1 MRDVGAAR
9 TLRERPRGF
18 VQTYQRELFCLQGC
32 VVPMRE
38 LIVILLIASAVGVS
52 ACGRTA
58 VDDKDVQQ
66 SNGGTAAWSAKI
78 EPVNAPSGPNSSG
91 PQLTASDRGIILSWV
106 ERAGATAHLKF
117 AERTATGWTEPTTV
131 ASGNNWFL
139 SYADPPTVLR
149 RPGGTLVA
157 SWLIS
162 TNPNYEGNDLQV
174 SYSQDNGKTW
184 ARPFVPHHDGT
195 EQQHA
200 FASFFE
206 LPGNGL
212 GVSWLDGRDTQ
223 PSEANPNGGPM
234 ALRYATYD
242 AQWTRT
248 GEGVIDQQA
257 CECCSTMAA
266 VTSEG
271 VLIAFRD
278 RSDKEIRDIAV
289 SRFEN
294 GKWTEAMAVHN
305 DNWETYSCPVNGPAL
320 SARGRQAAV
329 AWFTVKND
337 QGQAYAALSND
348 AGRTWGTPIR
358 LDDAVSLGR
367 VDVDV
372 LDDGSA
378 VATWVEYAD
387 GRSQFRMRHIEAA
400 GTKLDAVSVAAGIE
414 GGSAS
419 GFPRL
424 ARHGD
429 ELVFAWTESEVKADS
444 SEPLLTVHTAVA
456 HLPK

>member
-1 MRDVGAAR
+1 MVGVQPVHAYPC
-9 TLRERPRGF
+9 ERSRP
-18 VQTYQRELFCLQGC
+18 QGS
-32 VVPMRE
+32 VVRMRE
-38 LIVILLIASAVGVS
+38 LIVIVLLSSAVAASG
-52 ACGRTA
+52 C
-58 VDDKDVQQ
+58 
-66 SNGGTAAWSAKI
+66 GGTAGDSTEVPQPNDGAAAWSVAI
-78 EPVNAPSGPNSSG
+78 EPLSAPSGPNSSG
-91 PQLTASDRGIILSWV
+91 PRLTASDRGIILSWV
-106 ERAGATAHLKF
+106 ERTGAMAHLKF
-117 AERTATGWTEPTTV
+117 AERTSSGWSEPTTV
-131 ASGNNWFL
+131 ASGSNWFL

-149 RPGGTLVA
+149 RPGGELVA

-162 TNPNYEGNDLQV
+162 TNPLYEGNDLQI
-174 SYSQDNGKTW
+174 SHSQDNGKTW
-184 ARPFVPHHDGT
+184 SRPLVPHHDGT

-234 ALRYATYD
+234 ALRYAVYD
-242 AQWTRT
+242 AEWTRT
-248 GEGVIDQQA
+248 AEGVVDEQA

-266 VTSEG
+266 TTSEG

-289 SRFEN
+289 TRFE
-294 GKWTEAMAVHN
+294 GGQWTEAMTVFN
-305 DNWETYSCPVNGPAL
+305 DNWEVYGCPVNGPAL

-348 AGRTWGTPIR
+348 AGRTWGAPVR

-367 VDVDV
+367 VAVEV

-378 VATWVEYAD
+378 VATWVEYSD
-387 GRSQFRMRHIEAA
+387 GRSQLRMRRVEASGA
-400 GTKLDAVSVAAGIE
+400 RSEAVSVADGIE

-424 ARHGD
+424 ARHED
-429 ELVFAWTESEVKADS
+429 ELVFAWTESAVEDES

-456 HLPK
+456 RLPN

>member
-1 MRDVGAAR
+1 MRD
-9 TLRERPRGF
+9 
-18 VQTYQRELFCLQGC
+18 LFA
-32 VVPMRE
+32 V
-38 LIVILLIASAVGVS
+38 LLILSAVGAS
-52 ACGRTA
+52 GCGRTA
-58 VDDKDVQQ
+58 GDDTGGPP
-66 SNGGTAAWSAKI
+66 SNERPAVWRVEIQPLNGPA
-78 EPVNAPSGPNSSG
+78 GPNASQ

-117 AERTATGWTEPTTV
+117 AERTTTGWSEPTTV

-149 RPGGTLVA
+149 RPDGTLVA

-162 TNPNYEGNDLQV
+162 TNPNYEGNDLQM
-174 SYSQDNGKTW
+174 SYSQDNGRTW

-206 LPGNGL
+206 LPQDGF

-234 ALRYATYD
+234 ALRYAAYD
-242 AQWTRT
+242 AQWRRT

-257 CECCSTMAA
+257 CECCSTAAA

-294 GKWTEAMAVHN
+294 GKWTGATAVHN

-320 SARGRQAAV
+320 SARGRQAAA

-337 QGQAYAALSND
+337 QGQAYAALSSD
-348 AGRTWGTPIR
+348 AGRTWGAPVRI
-358 LDDAVSLGR
+358 DDGVSLGR
-367 VDVDV
+367 VDVEV

-387 GRSQFRMRHIEAA
+387 GRSQLRMRHVEAS
-400 GTKLDAVSVAAGIE
+400 GNKSDAVSVAAGIE

-424 ARHGD
+424 ARHGK
-429 ELVFAWTESEVKADS
+429 ELVFAWTESEVKGEN
-444 SEPLLTVHTAVA
+444 SEPLLTVHTAIA
-456 HLPK
+456 HLPEQAD

>member
-1 MRDVGAAR
+1 
-9 TLRERPRGF
+9 
-18 VQTYQRELFCLQGC
+18 
-32 VVPMRE
+32 MRE
-38 LIVILLIASAVGVS
+38 LIVVLLMSSAISGS

-58 VDDKDVQQ
+58 GDETGAPASSEGAATWSTEIDPVD
-66 SNGGTAAWSAKI
+66 
-78 EPVNAPSGPNSSG
+78 APSGPNSSG
-91 PQLTASDRGIILSWV
+91 PQLSASDRGIILSWV

-117 AERTATGWTEPTTV
+117 AERTSSGWSQPTTV

-162 TNPNYEGNDLQV
+162 TNPLYEGNDLQV
-174 SYSQDNGKTW
+174 SFSQDDGKTW

-200 FASFFE
+200 FPSFFE
-206 LPGNGL
+206 LPGGGF

-223 PSEANPNGGPM
+223 PSDANPNGGPM

-242 AQWTRT
+242 AQWNRT
-248 GEGVIDQQA
+248 AEGVIDSQA

-266 VTSEG
+266 VTSDG

-294 GKWTEAMAVHN
+294 GKWTEAMSVHN
-305 DNWETYSCPVNGPAL
+305 DNWEVYGCPVNGPAL

-337 QGQAYAALSND
+337 QGQAYAALSSD
-348 AGRTWGTPIR
+348 AGRTWGPPIR
-358 LDDAVSLGR
+358 LDSGVSLGR
-367 VDVDV
+367 VDVE
-372 LDDGSA
+372 LLNDGSA

-387 GRSQFRMRHIEAA
+387 GRSQLRMRRIEVSGA
-400 GTKLDAVSVAAGIE
+400 KSEAVSVAASIE

-419 GFPRL
+419 GFPRM

-429 ELVFAWTESEVKADS
+429 ELVFAWTESAVTGGSGEA
-444 SEPLLTVHTAVA
+444 LLTVHTAVA

>member
-1 MRDVGAAR
+1 
-9 TLRERPRGF
+9 
-18 VQTYQRELFCLQGC
+18 
-32 VVPMRE
+32 
-38 LIVILLIASAVGVS
+38 
-52 ACGRTA
+52 
-58 VDDKDVQQ
+58 
-66 SNGGTAAWSAKI
+66 
-78 EPVNAPSGPNSSG
+78 
-91 PQLTASDRGIILSWV
+91 
-106 ERAGATAHLKF
+106 
-117 AERTATGWTEPTTV
+117 
-131 ASGNNWFL
+131 
-139 SYADPPTVLR
+139 
-149 RPGGTLVA
+149 
-157 SWLIS
+157 
-162 TNPNYEGNDLQV
+162 LQV

-234 ALRYATYD
+234 ALRYAAYD
-242 AQWTRT
+242 AQWKRT
-248 GEGVIDQQA
+248 AEGVVDQQA

-294 GKWTEAMAVHN
+294 GKWTEAMSVHN
-305 DNWETYSCPVNGPAL
+305 DNWEVYACPVNGPAL

-348 AGRTWGTPIR
+348 AGRTWGAPIR
-358 LDDAVSLGR
+358 LDDGVSLGR
-367 VDVDV
+367 VDVEV

-387 GRSQFRMRHIEAA
+387 RRSQFRMRRIEAS
-400 GTKLDAVSVAAGIE
+400 GTKSKAVSVAAGIE

-419 GFPRL
+419 GFPRF

-429 ELVFAWTESEVKADS
+429 ELVFAWTESDVKGDS
-444 SEPLLTVHTAVA
+444 SEQLLTVHTAVA

>member
-1 MRDVGAAR
+1 M
-9 TLRERPRGF
+9 
-18 VQTYQRELFCLQGC
+18 RELF
-32 VVPMRE
+32 VV
-38 LIVILLIASAVGVS
+38 LLISSAVGAS

-58 VDDKDVQQ
+58 GNDTGDPR
-66 SNGGTAAWSAKI
+66 SNEGAAAWSVEI
-78 EPVNAPSGPNSSG
+78 EPLNGPAGPNTSE

-106 ERAGATAHLKF
+106 ERAGATASLTF
-117 AERTATGWTEPTTV
+117 AERTATGWSEPTTV
-131 ASGNNWFL
+131 ASGKDWFL

-149 RPGGTLVA
+149 RPDGTLVA

-162 TNPNYEGNDLQV
+162 TNPIYEGNDLQV

-184 ARPFVPHHDGT
+184 ARPLVPHHDGT

-206 LPGNGL
+206 LPGTGF

-234 ALRYATYD
+234 ALRYAVYD
-242 AQWTRT
+242 AQWKRT
-248 GEGVIDQQA
+248 AEGVIDQQA

-278 RSDKEIRDIAV
+278 RSDTEIRDIAV

-294 GKWTEAMAVHN
+294 GKWTDAMSVHN
-305 DNWETYSCPVNGPAL
+305 DNWEVYACPVNGPAL
-320 SARGRQAAV
+320 STRGRQAAV
-329 AWFTVKND
+329 AWFTVNDD
-337 QGQAYAALSND
+337 QGQAYAALSSD

-367 VDVDV
+367 VDIEV

-387 GRSQFRMRHIEAA
+387 GRSQLRMRHIEAS
-400 GTKLDAVSVAAGIE
+400 GTKSDAVSVAAGIE
-414 GGSAS
+414 GGSSS

-429 ELVFAWTESEVKADS
+429 ELVFAWTESAVKSDS
-444 SEPLLTVHTAVA
+444 SESLLTVHTAVA

>member
-1 MRDVGAAR
+1 V
-9 TLRERPRGF
+9 T
-18 VQTYQRELFCLQGC
+18 
-32 VVPMRE
+32 
-38 LIVILLIASAVGVS
+38 I
-52 ACGRTA
+52 
-58 VDDKDVQQ
+58 Q
-66 SNGGTAAWSAKI
+66 SLN
-78 EPVNAPSGPNSSG
+78 EPAGSNSSL
-91 PQLTASDRGIILSWV
+91 PQLTASDRGVIVSWI

-117 AERTATGWTEPTTV
+117 AERTSSGWSEPTPV
-131 ASGNNWFL
+131 ASGGNWFL

-149 RPGGTLVA
+149 RPDGTLVA

-162 TNPNYEGNDLQV
+162 TNPDYEGNDLQV
-174 SYSQDNGKTW
+174 SYSQDNGTTW

-200 FASFFE
+200 FPSFFE
-206 LPGNGL
+206 LPGNGF

-242 AQWTRT
+242 AQWQRT
-248 GEGVIDQQA
+248 AEGLVDGQA

-278 RSDKEIRDIAV
+278 RSDREIRDIAV

-294 GKWTEAMAVHN
+294 GKWTDAMSVHN
-305 DNWETYSCPVNGPAL
+305 DNWETYGCPVNGPAL
-320 SARGRQAAV
+320 SASGRQAAV
-329 AWFTVKND
+329 AWFTAKND
-337 QGQAYAALSND
+337 EGQAYAALSND
-348 AGRTWGTPIR
+348 AGRTWGAPVRI
-358 LDDAVSLGR
+358 DDGVSLGR
-367 VDVDV
+367 VDVEV

-387 GRSQFRMRHIEAA
+387 GRSQLRMRRIEASGA
-400 GTKLDAVSVAAGIE
+400 RSDALSVAASIE

-419 GFPRL
+419 GFPRF

-429 ELVFAWTESEVKADS
+429 ELVFAWTASAVKSDS

>member
-1 MRDVGAAR
+1 M
-9 TLRERPRGF
+9 
-18 VQTYQRELFCLQGC
+18 
-32 VVPMRE
+32 PMRK
-38 LIVILLIASAVGVS
+38 VFVVLLISSAVGVG
-52 ACGRTA
+52 ACGRVPGDGKGST
-58 VDDKDVQQ
+58 Q
-66 SNGGTAAWSAKI
+66 STNGTAPWSVKI
-78 EPVNAPSGPNSSG
+78 EPVNAPSGPNSSE

-106 ERAGATAHLKF
+106 ERVGAMAHLKF
-117 AERTATGWTEPTTV
+117 AERTPAGWSEPTTV

-149 RPGGTLVA
+149 RPNGTLVA

-162 TNPNYEGNDLQV
+162 TNPDYEGNDLQV

-184 ARPFVPHHDGT
+184 APPFVPHHDGT

-206 LPGNGL
+206 LPGNGF
-212 GVSWLDGRDTQ
+212 GVTWLDGRDTQ
-223 PSEANPNGGPM
+223 PSDANPNGGPM

-242 AQWTRT
+242 AQWKRT

-257 CECCSTMAA
+257 CECCSTTAV

-271 VLIAFRD
+271 VLIGFRD
-278 RSDKEIRDIAV
+278 RSEKEMRDIAV

-294 GKWTEAMAVHN
+294 GKWTDALIVHN
-305 DNWETYSCPVNGPAL
+305 DNWEVYACPVNGPAL
-320 SARGRQAAV
+320 SARGRRVAV

-337 QGQAYAALSND
+337 QGQAYAALSDN
-348 AGRTWGTPIR
+348 AGRTWGAPVR
-358 LDDAVSLGR
+358 LDDGFSLGR
-367 VDVDV
+367 VDVEV

-378 VATWVEYAD
+378 VATWVEYAER
-387 GRSQFRMRHIEAA
+387 RSQLRMRRIEASGA
-400 GTKLDAVSVAAGIE
+400 RSEAASVAAGIE

-424 ARHGD
+424 ARYGD
-429 ELVFAWTESEVKADS
+429 ELVFAWTESAVKENS
-444 SEPLLTVHTAVA
+444 SESLLTVHTALA

>member
-1 MRDVGAAR
+1 
-9 TLRERPRGF
+9 
-18 VQTYQRELFCLQGC
+18 
-32 VVPMRE
+32 MRE
-38 LIVILLIASAVGVS
+38 LIVVLLIVSAVGAS
-52 ACGRTA
+52 ACGRTTG
-58 VDDKDVQQ
+58 DRRDSPQ
-66 SNGGTAAWSAKI
+66 SSEGVAAWSVTI
-78 EPVNAPSGPNSSG
+78 ESVNAPSGPNSSG
-91 PQLTASDRGIILSWV
+91 PQLTASDRGVILSWV
-106 ERAGATAHLKF
+106 ERVGAMAHLKY
-117 AERTATGWTEPTTV
+117 AERTSSGWSEPTMV

-149 RPGGTLVA
+149 RPDGTLVA

-162 TNPNYEGNDLQV
+162 TNPMYEGNDLQV
-174 SYSQDNGKTW
+174 SYSKDNGKTW

-200 FASFFE
+200 FPSFFE
-206 LPGNGL
+206 LPGNGF

-223 PSEANPNGGPM
+223 PSEADPNGGPM

-242 AQWTRT
+242 AQWKRT
-248 GEGVIDQQA
+248 GEGVVDRQA
-257 CECCSTMAA
+257 CECCSTAA
-266 VTSEG
+266 AMTSEG

-278 RSDKEIRDIAV
+278 RSDTEIRDIAV

-294 GKWTEAMAVHN
+294 GTWTESMVVHN
-305 DNWETYSCPVNGPAL
+305 DNWEVYGCPVNGPAL
-320 SARGRQAAV
+320 SASGRQAAV

-337 QGQAYAALSND
+337 QGQAYAALSRD

-367 VDVDV
+367 VDVEV

-378 VATWVEYAD
+378 VATWVEFAD
-387 GRSQFRMRHIEAA
+387 SRSQLRMRRIDASGA
-400 GTKLDAVSVAAGIE
+400 KSPAVSVAAGIE
-414 GGSAS
+414 GGRAS

-424 ARHGD
+424 ARQGD
-429 ELVFAWTESEVKADS
+429 ELVFAWTESAVVGDS
-444 SEPLLTVHTAVA
+444 SQPLLTVHTAVA